1 MEVDLKN
8 LLPEWFKSVLDFHEL
23 MDTESIELE
32 KLENDL
38 RLVWNNLHIQT
49 ADEDTI
55 SVFEKR
61 FGIVYHY
68 GETLDYRRARVM
80 QKYNTIVPFTIGF
93 LKSRLAELYS
103 DSGYTLSVNPSTC
116 TITISVTSD
125 RYGAIDLLYDLIWDI
140 LPAHIKI
147 ISIQQVT
154 NYIAGDIYASS
165 FLCTAKI
172 QRF

>member
-68 GETLDYRRARVM
+68 GETLD
-80 QKYNTIVPFTIGF
+80 
-93 LKSRLAELYS
+93 
-103 DSGYTLSVNPSTC
+103 
-116 TITISVTSD
+116 
-125 RYGAIDLLYDLIWDI
+125 
-140 LPAHIKI
+140 
-147 ISIQQVT
+147 
-154 NYIAGDIYASS
+154 
-165 FLCTAKI
+165 
-172 QRF
+172 